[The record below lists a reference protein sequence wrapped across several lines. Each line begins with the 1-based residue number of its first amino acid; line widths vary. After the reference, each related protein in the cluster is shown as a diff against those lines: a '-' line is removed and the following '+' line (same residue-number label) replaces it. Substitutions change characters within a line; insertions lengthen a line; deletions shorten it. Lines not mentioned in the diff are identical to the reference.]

1 MLKTINKNH
10 LLGVVKMENKKDI
23 LDCIKQEINLS
34 KKEFSKY
41 QEYLSEEFY
50 QNVVD
55 ELINNLED
63 GKTMSITIANL
74 TRKELS
80 RIVNE
85 GNVDLEIKLVND
97 YRSKTQFLMRKLN
110 IPNTIIK
117 KIEEDVLIDAIENYD
132 ASSTFHVYILRC
144 IKNQVEALKHK
155 EKKEIQNKE
164 DKEDKQKRQSLSF
177 GEKLN
182 EYINKNGIKKR
193 DPLYLEKA
201 FKIVKTFMDEI
212 EEPQFNKFIYLRYG
226 YHDDIYFSLDDI
238 SNILNID
245 QEKVANYY
253 NMSLSLLKKGTD
265 AFINQYI
272 KQEISKIKKI
282 EN

>member
-1 MLKTINKNH
+1 
-10 LLGVVKMENKKDI
+10 MENKKDI

-97 YRSKTQFLMRKLN
+97 YRSKTQLLMRKLN

-164 DKEDKQKRQSLSF
+164 DKQKRQSLSF

-182 EYINKNGIKKR
+182 EYVNKNGIKKR
-193 DPLYLEKA
+193 EPLYLENA
-201 FKIVKTFMDEI
+201 FRIVKPFMDEI

-245 QEKVANYY
+245 QEKAANYY

>member
-97 YRSKTQFLMRKLN
+97 YRSKTQLLMRKLN

-164 DKEDKQKRQSLSF
+164 DKQKRQSLSF

-182 EYINKNGIKKR
+182 EYVNKNGIKKR
-193 DPLYLEKA
+193 EPLYLENA
-201 FKIVKTFMDEI
+201 FRIVKPFMDEI

-245 QEKVANYY
+245 QEKAANYY

>member
-164 DKEDKQKRQSLSF
+164 DKQKRQSLSF

-201 FKIVKTFMDEI
+201 FKIVKPFMDEI

-245 QEKVANYY
+245 QEKAANYY
-253 NMSLSLLKKGTD
+253 DMSLSLLKKGTD

>member
-63 GKTMSITIANL
+63 GKTMSITIANF

-164 DKEDKQKRQSLSF
+164 DKQKRQSLSF

-201 FKIVKTFMDEI
+201 FKIVKPFMDEI

-245 QEKVANYY
+245 QEKAANYY

>member
-1 MLKTINKNH
+1 
-10 LLGVVKMENKKDI
+10 
-23 LDCIKQEINLS
+23 
-34 KKEFSKY
+34 
-41 QEYLSEEFY
+41 
-50 QNVVD
+50 
-55 ELINNLED
+55 
-63 GKTMSITIANL
+63 MSITIANL

-97 YRSKTQFLMRKLN
+97 YRSKTRFLMRKLN
-110 IPNTIIK
+110 IPNTVIK

-164 DKEDKQKRQSLSF
+164 DKQNNQNKQKKQSLSF

-193 DPLYLEKA
+193 EPLYLENA
-201 FKIVKTFMDEI
+201 FRIVKPFMDEI

-265 AFINQYI
+265 VFINQYI
-272 KQEISKIKKI
+272 KQETSKIKKI

>member
-63 GKTMSITIANL
+63 GKTMSITIANF

-164 DKEDKQKRQSLSF
+164 DKQKRQSLSF

-182 EYINKNGIKKR
+182 EYVNKNGIKKR
-193 DPLYLEKA
+193 EPLYLENA
-201 FKIVKTFMDEI
+201 FRIVKPFMDEI

-245 QEKVANYY
+245 QEKAANYY

-265 AFINQYI
+265 TFINQYI